1 MNGISVYFAIVL
13 SVLCNLSIDIPLDY
27 AEYLKKKL
35 NEDNKS
41 IPSNGL
47 WVMSVLQLGLPL
59 VL

>member
-13 SVLCNLSIDIPLDY
+13 SVLCNLSTDIPLDY

>member
-1 MNGISVYFAIVL
+1 MYFAIVL
-13 SVLCNLSIDIPLDY
+13 SVLCNLSIDIPLYY
-27 AEYLKKKL
+27 AEYLKKL

-47 WVMSVLQLGLPL
+47 WVMSVLHLGLPL